1 MIRDKDGRARIYS
14 LVHNR
19 EHANVSWILGESE
32 RFAPQEDSL
41 TVRAGVL
48 GAYPNMFF
56 VVPEDKIDLFAST
69 ILSLKSA
76 DDYERLVDSFGM
88 RQSNENFWSIFD
100 AINSIHIANNPV
112 QSGALDLTRY
122 TLDEK

>member
-1 MIRDKDGRARIYS
+1 MLYS

-19 EHANVSWILGESE
+19 EHVNVSWILGESE

-56 VVPEDKIDLFAST
+56 VVPETEIDAFS
-69 ILSLKSA
+69 
-76 DDYERLVDSFGM
+76 
-88 RQSNENFWSIFD
+88 D
-100 AINSIHIANNPV
+100 AVA
-112 QSGALDLTRY
+112 R
-122 TLDEK
+122 

>member
-1 MIRDKDGRARIYS
+1 MLRKEDGQTRLYS

-19 EHANVSWILGESE
+19 EHDNVSWMFGELE

-56 VVPEDKIDLFAST
+56 VVPETEIEAFSTSVADPTGRLARDLNLSIQRNAS
-69 ILSLKSA
+69 
-76 DDYERLVDSFGM
+76 R
-88 RQSNENFWSIFD
+88 R
-100 AINSIHIANNPV
+100 
-112 QSGALDLTRY
+112 R
-122 TLDEK
+122 